1 MRKLLVILAAVL
13 SISCDSSKSRVAS
26 NKIVLE
32 NLHLGEYLQPWSPSS
47 VITVDRSPNGGLARV
62 DLGSEKLE
70 ILDSTAVNARDVF
83 LSNESIAYRINKS
96 IRVWFKG
103 KIIEFPANAERL
115 RYFAAEDEIFT
126 FIWDADDKSTRWRRI
141 NSGLTILGEG
151 LLHGSP
157 RSHLIWDGDLILALQ
172 TSTGLEICR
181 WKNDQCTKWMQIEKG
196 IVGSYARFKELNG
209 QWYLAY
215 FDETLG
221 VLKMATMTSEGLKI
235 ETVDGEPFKTYRGM
249 DIAIFRGLN
258 GNPGLLYLDAWTLKL
273 RMAQKTSS
281 GWSSEVLPFD
291 GALGFYTQVL
301 EESDRRIRIA
311 FHSFRTDHPDRRQSF
326 ENLMVADIKL

>member
-1 MRKLLVILAAVL
+1 
-13 SISCDSSKSRVAS
+13 
-26 NKIVLE
+26 
-32 NLHLGEYLQPWSPSS
+32 
-47 VITVDRSPNGGLARV
+47 
-62 DLGSEKLE
+62 
-70 ILDSTAVNARDVF
+70 
-83 LSNESIAYRINKS
+83 
-96 IRVWFKG
+96 
-103 KIIEFPANAERL
+103 
-115 RYFAAEDEIFT
+115 
-126 FIWDADDKSTRWRRI
+126 
-141 NSGLTILGEG
+141 
-151 LLHGSP
+151 
-157 RSHLIWDGDLILALQ
+157 
-172 TSTGLEICR
+172 
-181 WKNDQCTKWMQIEKG
+181 MQIEKG

-221 VLKMATMTSEGLKI
+221 ILKMATMTSEGLKI
-235 ETVDGEPFKTYRGM
+235 ETVDGDPFKTYRGM

-258 GNPGLLYLDAWTLKL
+258 GNPGILYLDAWTLKL

-326 ENLMVADIKL
+326 ENLMIADINL